1 MDNQIHKVYEAVG
14 ADAVIASAP
23 DEEKYFRRHGVT
35 YER

>member
-1 MDNQIHKVYEAVG
+1 MDYQIREIYAVG

-35 YER
+35 YEW